1 MERGDKMNIYK
12 IESHFPMDL
21 LLLADP
27 SEELVTAYLSEGY
40 CYVTKSLEEKIIGVF
55 VLVPLDDETVELKNI
70 AIHELYQGKG
80 IGKKLVLRAIEQSK
94 ELGYKRIEV
103 GTGNSSLN
111 QLALYQ
117 KCGFRMISVDKDFF
131 KIHYTEEIVENG
143 IPCVD
148 MIRLEKRL

>member
-1 MERGDKMNIYK
+1 MNIHK
-12 IESHFPMDL
+12 ITSNFPMDL

-27 SEELVTAYLSEGY
+27 SEELVKSYLNRGQ
-40 CYVTKSLEEKIIGVF
+40 CYIAKVKDETIGVF
-55 VLVPLDDETVELKNI
+55 VLLPLNNEKVEFKNI
-70 AIHELYQGKG
+70 AVHEHYQGRG
-80 IGKKLVLRAIEQSK
+80 IGKELVLHAIEKSK
-94 ELGYKRIEV
+94 ELGYKTIEV

-117 KCGFRMISVDKDFF
+117 KCGFRIVSVDKDFF

-148 MIRLEKRL
+148 MIRLEKRLSTGGL

>member
-1 MERGDKMNIYK
+1 MNIHK

-40 CYVTKSLEEKIIGVF
+40 CYVTKSFEEKIIGVF

-70 AIHELYQGKG
+70 AIHELHQGKG
-80 IGKKLVLRAIEQSK
+80 IGKELVLRAIEQSK

-117 KCGFRMISVDKDFF
+117 KCGFRIVSVDKDFF
-131 KIHYTEEIVENG
+131 KIHYEEEIVENG

-148 MIRLEKRL
+148 MIRLEKRV